1 MKMLNEEVNYK
12 KESKEILEMLKKS
25 HEKIAVLTAY
35 KVARRSPR
43 QIEKRE
49 DAVERAIQSTMELE
63 DILVSVIEEI
73 QGYEKQTILYDKFFN
88 QMTGRETMEFLGLTR
103 SEYERLYE
111 RAMREFYYE
120 YYGQGNPML
129 TEEE

>member
-12 KESKEILEMLKKS
+12 RESKEILEMLKKS

-35 KVARRSPR
+35 KVARRTPR

-49 DAVERAIQSTMELE
+49 DAIERAIRDTMELE

-73 QGYEKQTILYDKFFN
+73 PGYEKQTILYDKFFN